1 MYGQLR
7 DEARDFAR
15 ARNACFEQA
24 TAAYLAG
31 NKALAKQLSAK
42 GQRHNERM
50 KVGSLR
56 VLDSGTA

>member
-7 DEARDFAR
+7 DEARDYAR

-42 GQRHNERM
+42 GQWHNERM
-50 KVGSLR
+50 KVGSLH
-56 VLDSGTA
+56 LPNLGTG